1 MKRNSKSFIPIA
13 FAVIFVLSFLYFS
26 LVNERAEPYEADSG
40 YRPVMGT
47 FAHVIVIAVEEKAAQ
62 ACIEAAIEQINKID
76 ELMSYHNPDSE
87 ISRLNRSAFENPVK
101 VGPLTYQVIKK
112 AVEFSRLT
120 DGAFDVTV
128 GPLVDLWRRAG
139 DANTVPTQQQLQEAG
154 SRVGW
159 DKLILEDSEQSVQF
173 AVDGMR
179 LDLGGIAKGFAID
192 KAIEAIEEAGGLGAL
207 VDIGGDIRCFG
218 KTPKGQKYWL
228 VGLQNP
234 DLESEEQI
242 LFTLKLSAGAVAT
255 SGDYQR
261 FVLIGGRHYSHII
274 NQKTGNSAEALS
286 SVTIITDSATDA
298 DALATAV
305 SVMGAAKGTELI
317 EKSSSTEAIIISAA
331 PEYKI
336 TKTSGAEKFIK

>member
-1 MKRNSKSFIPIA
+1 MDRDKKSFIAIIA
-13 FAVIFVLSFLYFS
+13 VVIFVLALLHFGLADREPEFFT
-26 LVNERAEPYEADSG
+26 AESG
-40 YRPVMGT
+40 SRPVMGT
-47 FAHVIVIAVEEKAAQ
+47 FARVIVIAADERVAE
-62 ACIEAAIEQINKID
+62 ACIEAAFEWIYKID
-76 ELMSYHNPDSE
+76 KLMSYHNPDSE

-101 VGPLTYQVIKK
+101 VTPLTYQVIKK

-128 GPLVDLWRRAG
+128 GPLVDLWSKAG
-139 DANTVPTQQQLQEAG
+139 DANTVPSRQQLQEAV

-159 DKLILEDSEQSVQF
+159 DKLILEDSEQTVTF

-192 KAIEAIEEAGGLGAL
+192 KAIEAIKEAGGLGAL
-207 VDIGGDIRCFG
+207 VDIGGDIRCYG
-218 KTPKGQKYWL
+218 KTPKGQKYWPI
-228 VGLQNP
+228 GLQNP
-234 DLESEEQI
+234 DLESEKQT

-261 FVLIGGRHYSHII
+261 FFLINGRYYSHII
-274 NQKTGNSAEALS
+274 NERTGSSAEALS

-305 SVMGAAKGTELI
+305 SVMGAKKGIELI
-317 EKSSSTEAIIISAA
+317 EKRPGTEAIMVSPA
-331 PEYKI
+331 PEYEI
-336 TKTSGAEKFIK
+336 TETTGAKKFFK

>member
-1 MKRNSKSFIPIA
+1 MKRNNKSFILVV
-13 FAVIFVLSFLYFS
+13 FAVIFVLSFLYFG
-26 LVNERAEPYEADSG
+26 LVSERTEPFEADSG
-40 YRPVMGT
+40 SRPVMGT
-47 FAHVIVIAVEEKAAQ
+47 FARVIVIGADERVAE
-62 ACIEAAIEQINKID
+62 ACIEAAFEWIYKID
-76 ELMSYHNPDSE
+76 GLMSYHNPDSE

-112 AVEFSRLT
+112 GIEFGRLT
-120 DGAFDVTV
+120 DGAFDVTI
-128 GPLVDLWRRAG
+128 GPLVDLWRRCA
-139 DANTVPTQQQLQEAG
+139 DANTIPTEQQLQEAG

-159 DKLILEDSEQSVQF
+159 DKLILEDSEQTVQF

-192 KAIEAIEEAGGLGAL
+192 KAIEVIKESGGLGAL
-207 VDIGGDIRCFG
+207 VDIGGDIRCYG
-218 KTPKGQKYWL
+218 KTPKGQKYWPI
-228 VGLQNP
+228 GLQNP
-234 DLESEEQI
+234 DLESEKQI

-274 NQKTGNSAEALS
+274 NQKTGSSVEGLS
-286 SVTIITDSATDA
+286 GVTIITDSATDA

-305 SVMGAAKGTELI
+305 SVMGAEKGIELI
-317 EKSSSTEAIIISAA
+317 EKSSNTEAIMVSPA

-336 TKTSGAEKFIK
+336 TRTSGAEKFVK

>member
-1 MKRNSKSFIPIA
+1 MKRDNKSYILIV
-13 FAVIFVLSFLYFS
+13 FAVIFVLLFLHFGIF
-26 LVNERAEPYEADSG
+26 NERAESFEADSG
-40 YRPVMGT
+40 SRPVMGT
-47 FAHVIVIAVEEKAAQ
+47 FARVIVIAADERVAE
-62 ACIEAAIEQINKID
+62 ACIEAAFEWIYKID

-101 VGPLTYQVIKK
+101 VGSLTYQVIKK
-112 AVEFSRLT
+112 GIEFGRLT
-120 DGAFDVTV
+120 DGAFDVTI
-128 GPLVDLWRRAG
+128 GPLVDLWRRCA
-139 DANTVPTQQQLQEAG
+139 DANTIPTQQQLQEAG

-159 DKLILEDSEQSVQF
+159 DKLSLEDGEQTVQF
-173 AVDGMR
+173 AVDGMQ

-192 KAIEAIEEAGGLGAL
+192 KAIEVIKESGGLGAL
-207 VDIGGDIRCFG
+207 VDIGGDIRCYG

-228 VGLQNP
+228 IGLQNP
-234 DLESEEQI
+234 DLESEKQI

-274 NQKTGNSAEALS
+274 NQKTGSSAEGLS
-286 SVTIITDSATDA
+286 GVTIITDSATDA

-305 SVMGAAKGTELI
+305 SVMGAEKGIELI
-317 EKSSSTEAIIISAA
+317 EKSTNAEAIMVSPA

-336 TKTSGAEKFIK
+336 TETSGAEKFIK